1 MTVTDSARSG
11 TGRPGPVDRPE
22 HLDRPEDELPPGR
35 HPGDRPGDPVAVPW
49 TVVSGYRC
57 FGCSPHND
65 HGLQLEFR
73 SHPDGLQ
80 ARFQFG
86 RTHES
91 YPGVVHGG
99 MTGVICDEIMG
110 NLIVLRTHLTAFTT
124 AMKVRYIAPLLVGTT
139 YDCVARLRQPAPA
152 SGSGSAGGPESG
164 VGPVT
169 GVQAAAEI
177 LGPDG
182 ATMATATAGYRLTG
196 LDDARRHLVLAD
208 ADADRLASAM
218 PTGSEAGPAG
228 SDRVAR

>member
-1 MTVTDSARSG
+1 MTVTG
-11 TGRPGPVDRPE
+11 LDRPE
-22 HLDRPEDELPPGR
+22 HDLPPGR
-35 HPGDRPGDPVAVPW
+35 RPGDRPGEPVAVPW
-49 TVVSGYRC
+49 TVVTGYRC
-57 FGCSPHND
+57 FGCSPHNE

-124 AMKVRYIAPLLVGTT
+124 SMKVRYISPLLVGTT
-139 YDCVARLRQPAPA
+139 YDCIARLRRPTATPTTRPGTA
-152 SGSGSAGGPESG
+152 NGPTSTN
-164 VGPVT
+164 GPVT
-169 GVQAAAEI
+169 EIQAAAEI
-177 LGPDG
+177 VGPDG
-182 ATMATATAGYRLTG
+182 ATMATATAGYRLTA

-208 ADADRLASAM
+208 ADADRLAATM
-218 PTGSEAGPAG
+218 PAG
-228 SDRVAR
+228 TDLPVGTDLFAG